1 MPNFGE
7 MAKKLSPKGWAMI
20 IGSVVGGIAFL
31 MIVMSMASKPS
42 YSTLEAGIDPAQTGK
57 ITSTLSAQGI
67 SYQLQNNGTAVA
79 VDSSQTAKARVAL
92 ATAGLLTTQQPGFS
106 LLNSQQLGQSNFQ
119 QQVTYERALEGQ
131 LASTIQTID
140 GVTSATVNLVIPNS
154 QDQLFSDQTQPAT
167 ASVLLG
173 GSQLSSESVRG
184 IAQLVASSVPGLNVN
199 KVTVTGSDGTLLW
212 PTSGAGSSG
221 DGLLSKQAAEQ
232 KYDSTMSSEVN
243 AMLVQTLGAG
253 KAQVVINA
261 NVDANQATS
270 DALVYAKKGTP
281 LTQTTQAETL
291 KGGNA
296 SAAGVSGTAGNIPA
310 YAAGATGAGAG
321 SNYSNKTTNTD
332 YGVNKTVTH
341 TVLAPGNVL
350 NQSVSVLVDKS
361 VPAASLPAIKQAVAN
376 AVGLNSKRGDTL
388 SVGQLAFA
396 KPPATTP
403 AATSP
408 TAMLKYAKY
417 GAAGLASLI
426 FLVFAGRMLRRR
438 EREAFAGQPT
448 WLRELE
454 APRTLA
460 SLEAAQQGGGAAV
473 AGGAPTEVMA
483 LKSPVNV
490 ARRQV
495 EDLVERDPERVAQQ
509 VRAWMTEEE

>member
-7 MAKKLSPKGWAMI
+7 MAKKMSPKGWVMLG
-20 IGSVVGGIAFL
+20 GSLVLGVAFL
-31 MIVMSMASKPS
+31 MIVMSVASKPS

-67 SYQLQNNGTAVA
+67 TYQLQNNGTAIA
-79 VDSSQTAKARVAL
+79 VNSSQTAQARVAL

-140 GVTSATVNLVIPNS
+140 GVTSATVNLVIPSS

-173 GSQLSSESVRG
+173 GSQLPAASVRG
-184 IAQLVASSVPGLNVN
+184 VAQLVASSVPGLQLN
-199 KVTVTGSDGTLLW
+199 KVTVTGSDGSLLW
-212 PTSGAGSSG
+212 PAAGGDGSGATTQQ
-221 DGLLSKQAAEQ
+221 QADQ
-232 KYDSTMSSEVN
+232 KYDASMTSQVN
-243 AMLVQTLGAG
+243 AMLAQTLGAG
-253 KAQVVINA
+253 KAQVVVNA
-261 NVDANQATS
+261 NVNANQATQ

-281 LTQTTQAETL
+281 LTQTTSNETL

-310 YAAGATGAGAG
+310 YAAGAAGGGAG
-321 SNYSNKTTNTD
+321 SNYSNKSTNTQ
-332 YGVNKTVTH
+332 YGVDKTITH
-341 TVLAPGNVL
+341 TILAPGNVL
-350 NQSVSVLVDKS
+350 NQTVSVLVDKS
-361 VPAASLPAIKQAVAN
+361 VPAASLPAIKQAVTN
-376 AVGLNSKRGDTL
+376 AVGLNAKRGDTL

-396 KPPATTP
+396 KPTTTAP
-403 AATSP
+403 TTAAP
-408 TAMLKYAKY
+408 NAMMKYAKY
-417 GAAGLASLI
+417 GAAGLGSLF
-426 FLVFAGRMLRRR
+426 FLIFAGRMLRRR

-454 APRTLA
+454 TPRSLA
-460 SLEAAQQGGGAAV
+460 SLEAGQPGAAMVNGGG
-473 AGGAPTEVMA
+473 PTEVMA
-483 LKSPVNV
+483 LQSPVNV

-509 VRAWMTEEE
+509 VRAWMTEED

>member
-7 MAKKLSPKGWAMI
+7 MVKKLSPKGWAII
-20 IGSVVGGIAFL
+20 IGSAVAGIAFL
-31 MIVMSMASKPS
+31 MVVMSMASKPS

-140 GVTSATVNLVIPNS
+140 GVTAATVNLVIPNT
-154 QDQLFSDQTQPAT
+154 QDQLFSDQTQPST

-173 GSQLSSESVRG
+173 GSQLSAESVRG
-184 IAQLVASSVPGLNVN
+184 IAQLVASSVPGLSVN
-199 KVTVTGSDGTLLW
+199 KVTVNGSDGTQLW
-212 PTSGAGSSG
+212 PTSGSGAAG
-221 DGLLSKQAAEQ
+221 DGMLSKQAAEQ
-232 KYDSTMSSEVN
+232 KYDSSMTSEVN
-243 AMLVQTLGAG
+243 AMLAQTLGAG

-310 YAAGATGAGAG
+310 YAAGAAGGGSG
-321 SNYSNKTTNTD
+321 SNYSNKTTNTN

-341 TVLAPGNVL
+341 TVVAPGNVL

-361 VPAASLPAIKQAVAN
+361 VPAASLPAIKTAVSN
-376 AVGLNSKRGDTL
+376 AVGLNAKRGDTL

-396 KPPATTP
+396 NQPAAATPPA
-403 AATSP
+403 SP

-417 GAAGLASLI
+417 GAAGLASLL
-426 FLVFAGRMLRRR
+426 FLAFAGRMLRRR

-460 SLEAAQQGGGAAV
+460 SLEAAQQGGGAV
-473 AGGAPTEVMA
+473 TAGSPTEVMA

-509 VRAWMTEEE
+509 VRAWMTEED

>member
-7 MAKKLSPKGWAMI
+7 MAKKMSPKGWVMLG
-20 IGSVVGGIAFL
+20 GSLVLGIAFL
-31 MIVMSMASKPS
+31 MIVMSVASKPS

-57 ITSTLSAQGI
+57 ITSTLAAQGI

-79 VDSSQTAKARVAL
+79 VNSTQTAKARVAL

-140 GVTSATVNLVIPNS
+140 GVTSATVNLVIPSS
-154 QDQLFSDQTQPAT
+154 QDQLFSDQAQPAT

-173 GSQLSSESVRG
+173 GTQLPSTSVRG
-184 IAQLVASSVPGLNVN
+184 VAQLVASSVPGLSIN
-199 KVTVTGSDGTLLW
+199 KVTVTGSDGSLLW
-212 PTSGAGSSG
+212 PAAGG
-221 DGLLSKQAAEQ
+221 DGSGGTSQQQADQ
-232 KYDSTMSSEVN
+232 KYDASMTSQVN
-243 AMLVQTLGAG
+243 AMLAQTLGAG
-253 KAQVVINA
+253 KAQVVVNA
-261 NVDANQATS
+261 NVNANQSTQ

-281 LTQTTQAETL
+281 LTQTVGNETL

-296 SAAGVSGTAGNIPA
+296 SAGGVSGTAGNIPGLA
-310 YAAGATGAGAG
+310 ASAAGGGAG
-321 SNYSNKTTNTD
+321 SNYANKTTNTQF
-332 YGVNKTVTH
+332 GVDKTITH

-361 VPAASLPAIKQAVAN
+361 VPAASLPAIKQAVSN
-376 AVGLNSKRGDTL
+376 AVGLSAKRGDTL

-396 KPPATTP
+396 KPTT
-403 AATSP
+403 TIP
-408 TAMLKYAKY
+408 TAAAPNAMMKYAKY
-417 GAAGLASLI
+417 GAAGLGSLI

-454 APRTLA
+454 TPRSLA
-460 SLEAAQQGGGAAV
+460 ALEAGQNGGAMV
-473 AGGAPTEVMA
+473 NGGDTEVMA

-509 VRAWMTEEE
+509 VRAWMTEED

>member
-7 MAKKLSPKGWAMI
+7 LAKKLSPKGWAMI
-20 IGSVVGGIAFL
+20 IGSAVGGIAFL

-92 ATAGLLTTQQPGFS
+92 ATAGLLTTQQPGFA

-131 LASTIQTID
+131 LASTIETID
-140 GVTSATVNLVIPNS
+140 GVTSATVNLVIPNT
-154 QDQLFSDQTQPAT
+154 QDQLFSDQSQAAT

-184 IAQLVASSVPGLNVN
+184 IAKLIASSVPGLNVD
-199 KVTVTGSDGTLLW
+199 KVTVNGSDGTQLW
-212 PTSGAGSSG
+212 PTSGSGGG
-221 DGLLSKQAAEQ
+221 DGMLSKQSAEQ
-232 KYDSTMSSEVN
+232 KYDSTMSSQVT
-243 AMLVQTLGAG
+243 AMLAQTLGAG

-270 DALVYAKKGTP
+270 DSLVYAKKGTP
-281 LTQTTQAETL
+281 LTQTTQSETL

-310 YAAGATGAGAG
+310 YAAGSTGGGSG
-321 SNYSNKTTNTD
+321 SNYANKTTNTNF
-332 YGVNKTVTH
+332 GVNKTVTH
-341 TVLAPGNVL
+341 TVVAPGNVL

-361 VPAASLPAIKQAVAN
+361 VPAASVPAIKQAVAN
-376 AVGLNSKRGDTL
+376 AVGLNAKRGDTL

-396 KPPATTP
+396 KQP
-403 AATSP
+403 AAAPAPSSP

-417 GAAGLASLI
+417 GAAALGSLI

-438 EREAFAGQPT
+438 EKEAFAGQPT

-460 SLEAAQQGGGAAV
+460 SLEAAQQGGGAV
-473 AGGAPTEVMA
+473 ATATPTEVMA

-509 VRAWMTEEE
+509 VRAWMTEED

>member
-7 MAKKLSPKGWAMI
+7 LIKKLSPKGWAMI
-20 IGSVVGGIAFL
+20 IGSIVGGIAFL
-31 MIVMSMASKPS
+31 MIVMSVASKPS

-131 LASTIQTID
+131 LASTIETID
-140 GVTSATVNLVIPNS
+140 GVTSATVNLVIPNT
-154 QDQLFSDQTQPAT
+154 QDQLFSDQTQSAT

-173 GSQLSSESVRG
+173 GSQLSAESVRG
-184 IAQLVASSVPGLNVN
+184 IAQLVASSVPGLSVN
-199 KVTVTGSDGTLLW
+199 KVTVNGSDGTQLW
-212 PTSGAGSSG
+212 PAGSGSAG
-221 DGLLSKQAAEQ
+221 DGMLSKQQAEQ

-243 AMLVQTLGAG
+243 AMLAQTLGAG

-270 DALVYAKKGTP
+270 DSLVYAKKGTP
-281 LTQTTQAETL
+281 LTQTTQTEAL

-310 YAAGATGAGAG
+310 YAAGGAGGGSG
-321 SNYSNKTTNTD
+321 SNYSNKSTNTD

-341 TVLAPGNVL
+341 TVIAPGNVL

-361 VPAASLPAIKQAVAN
+361 VPAASLPAIKQAVSN
-376 AVGLNSKRGDTL
+376 AVGLNAKRGDTL

-396 KPPATTP
+396 AQPKATPT
-403 AATSP
+403 AASP

-460 SLEAAQQGGGAAV
+460 SLEAAQQGGGV
-473 AGGAPTEVMA
+473 ATAGAPTEVMA

-509 VRAWMTEEE
+509 VRAWMTEED

>member
-7 MAKKLSPKGWAMI
+7 LAKKLSPKGWAMI
-20 IGSVVGGIAFL
+20 GGSLVLGIAFL

-57 ITSTLSAQGI
+57 ITGTLSAQGI

-79 VDSSQTAKARVAL
+79 VESSQTAKARVAL

-106 LLNSQQLGQSNFQ
+106 LLNQQQLGQSNFQ

-131 LASTIQTID
+131 LASTIQTIN

-154 QDQLFSDQTQPAT
+154 QDQLFSDNQQAAT

-173 GSQLSSESVRG
+173 GSQLASSSVRG
-184 IAQLVASSVPGLNVN
+184 IAQLVASSVPGLQLN

-212 PTSGAGSSG
+212 PASGAGG
-221 DGLLSKQAAEQ
+221 ADGLLSKQSAEQ
-232 KYDSTMSSEVN
+232 KYNATMSSQVN
-243 AMLVQTLGAG
+243 AMLAQTLGAG

-270 DALVYAKKGTP
+270 DTLVYAKKGTP
-281 LTQTTQAETL
+281 LTQTTSNETL
-291 KGGNA
+291 KGGSATA
-296 SAAGVSGTAGNIPA
+296 SGVSGTAGNIPA
-310 YAAGATGAGAG
+310 YAAGGTGNGA
-321 SNYSNKTTNTD
+321 SNYNNKTTNTTF
-332 YGVNKTVTH
+332 GVNKTITH
-341 TVLAPGNVL
+341 AVIAPGNVL
-350 NQSVSVLVDKS
+350 NQSISVLVDKS
-361 VPAASLPAIKQAVAN
+361 VPAASLPAIKAAVAN
-376 AVGLNSKRGDTL
+376 AVGLNAKRGDTL

-396 KPPATTP
+396 KTPATTP
-403 AATSP
+403 AASSP
-408 TAMLKYAKY
+408 TSMLKYAKY
-417 GAAGLASLI
+417 GAAGLGSLI

-460 SLEAAQQGGGAAV
+460 SLEQAQQGGGAMMV
-473 AGGAPTEVMA
+473 NGAPTEVMA

-509 VRAWMTEEE
+509 VRAWMTEED

>member
-7 MAKKLSPKGWAMI
+7 MAKKMSPKGWVMI
-20 IGSVVGGIAFL
+20 GGSLVLGVAFL
-31 MIVMSMASKPS
+31 MIVMSVASKPS

-67 SYQLQNNGTAVA
+67 SYQLQNNGTAIA
-79 VDSSQTAKARVAL
+79 VNSTQTAQARVAL

-154 QDQLFSDQTQPAT
+154 QDQLFSDQTQAAT

-173 GSQLSSESVRG
+173 GSQLPSSSVRG
-184 IAQLVASSVPGLNVN
+184 VAQLVASSVPGLSIN
-199 KVTVTGSDGTLLW
+199 KVTVTGSDGSLLW
-212 PTSGAGSSG
+212 PAAGGDGSGATTQQ
-221 DGLLSKQAAEQ
+221 QADQ
-232 KYDSTMSSEVN
+232 KYDASMTNQVN
-243 AMLVQTLGAG
+243 AMLAQTLGAG
-253 KAQVVINA
+253 KAQIVVNA
-261 NVDANQATS
+261 NVNANQSTQ

-281 LTQTTQAETL
+281 LTQTTSNETL

-296 SAAGVSGTAGNIPA
+296 SAGGVSGTAGNIPGLA
-310 YAAGATGAGAG
+310 ASAAGGGTG
-321 SNYSNKTTNTD
+321 SNYSNKTTNTNF
-332 YGVNKTVTH
+332 GVNKTITH

-376 AVGLNSKRGDTL
+376 AVGLSAKRGDTL

-396 KPPATTP
+396 KPTTTTP
-403 AATSP
+403 TAAAP
-408 TAMLKYAKY
+408 NAMMKYAKY
-417 GAAGLASLI
+417 GAAGFAS
-426 FLVFAGRMLRRR
+426 FLFLLFAGRMLRRR

-454 APRTLA
+454 TPRSLA
-460 SLEAAQQGGGAAV
+460 SLEAGQNGGV
-473 AGGAPTEVMA
+473 VSAGDTEVMA

-509 VRAWMTEEE
+509 VRAWMTEED

>member
-31 MIVMSMASKPS
+31 MVVMSMASKPT

-79 VDSSQTAKARVAL
+79 VNSSQTAQARVAL
-92 ATAGLLTTQQPGFS
+92 ATAGLLTNQQPGFS

-131 LASTIQTID
+131 LASTIQTIN

-154 QDQLFSDQTQPAT
+154 QDQLFSDQSQPAT

-173 GSQLSSESVRG
+173 GSQLASSSVRG
-184 IAQLVASSVPGLNVN
+184 IAQLVASSVPSLSIN
-199 KVTVTGSDGTLLW
+199 KVTVTGSDGSLLW
-212 PTSGAGSSG
+212 PSSDGSGSG
-221 DGLLSKQAAEQ
+221 GTTQQQADQ
-232 KYDSTMSSEVN
+232 KYDASMTSQVN
-243 AMLVQTLGAG
+243 AMLAQTLGVG
-253 KAQVVINA
+253 KAQVVVNA
-261 NVDANQATS
+261 NVNANQSTQ

-281 LTQTTQAETL
+281 LTQTTSNETL
-291 KGGNA
+291 KGGGA

-310 YAAGATGAGAG
+310 YAAGAAGG
-321 SNYSNKTTNTD
+321 NGNSNYANKTTNTNF
-332 YGVNKTVTH
+332 GVNKTITH

-361 VPAASLPAIKQAVAN
+361 VPAASLPAIKQAVSN
-376 AVGLNSKRGDTL
+376 AVGLNAKRGDTM
-388 SVGQLAFA
+388 SIGQLAFA
-396 KPPATTP
+396 KPTTTTP
-403 AATSP
+403 VAAAP
-408 TAMLKYAKY
+408 NAMMKYAKY
-417 GAAGLASLI
+417 GAAGLGSLI

-454 APRTLA
+454 TPRSLA
-460 SLEAAQQGGGAAV
+460 SLEAGQNGAAMV
-473 AGGAPTEVMA
+473 NGSPTEVMA
-483 LKSPVNV
+483 LQSPVNV

-495 EDLVERDPERVAQQ
+495 EDLAERDPDRVAQQ
-509 VRAWMTEEE
+509 VRAWMGEED